1 MFLNVLLQADG
12 MGLMTNLLP
21 MLLIMVVMYFF
32 FLRPQMEKQK
42 AQDKF
47 VKDLKEG
54 AQVVTTSGII
64 GRISKIEG
72 TIVTLISDK
81 DTRIK
86 VTLGSI
92 SKELTESVSA

>member
-1 MFLNVLLQADG
+1 MFLQADG
-12 MGLMTNLLP
+12 MGLIANLLP

-32 FLRPQMEKQK
+32 FLKPQMDKQK
-42 AQDKF
+42 QQDKF

-64 GRISKIEG
+64 GRISKIDG
-72 TIVTLISDK
+72 NAVTLISDK

-86 VTLGSI
+86 VTLSSI
-92 SKELTESVSA
+92 SKELTESV